1 MAFKDRQDAQVCG
14 QVAKWAGLFLVSPG
28 DLGIFKITKLFIA

>member
-1 MAFKDRQDAQVCG
+1 MGEAASPCVAFKDRPDAQVCG

-28 DLGIFKITKLFIA
+28 DLGIV